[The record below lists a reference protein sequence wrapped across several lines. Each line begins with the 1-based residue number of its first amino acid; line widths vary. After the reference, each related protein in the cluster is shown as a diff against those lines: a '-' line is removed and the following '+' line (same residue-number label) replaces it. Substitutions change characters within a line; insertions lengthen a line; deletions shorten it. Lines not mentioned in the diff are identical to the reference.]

1 MKLIELQSI
10 NEQLRVL
17 ETPTTVIDVP
27 ESESLKTTTSPVQ
40 TASGKDST
48 NPLKAEVLLKNLDNT
63 GLGSLNLNSKLAYAN
78 PFTFGKSKI
87 TKLATNTLV
96 QEQNLSRNQSTN
108 KKFSSLE
115 QAQMEFHLHGDH
127 DEKTRTNPIFLRPK
141 ISQKIEKIKEEHRDQ
156 RIKISEEPIGLEP
169 IIYYQEFIQLWNK
182 ARAACQDDFIHERFY
197 TTDKPSKSLYNFVEG
212 ADSRL
217 IYQAFRAGLVN
228 NIYPSNNLL
237 ELKEFPKP
245 ISEVIKHF
253 RKKVL
258 KAQDKP
264 IYACLSQQELQ
275 FSKVMED
282 KLENPFLEAVQKARN
297 QGLKR
302 IAELILQTITEG
314 NKKVNYA
321 DGHCIIVSHK
331 TSTEEDINLL
341 NQFGLPFLK
350 TTMKAKGT
358 TKEAYCRQARQLF
371 EEHSCNYC
379 IESKEKEVG
388 PSTSTKQ
395 VPTTEDES
403 SSD

>member
-1 MKLIELQSI
+1 MEEIKANLILRRKMLLIELQSI

-27 ESESLKTTTSPVQ
+27 ESESLKTATSPVQ

-96 QEQNLSRNQSTN
+96 QEQVFKPNYLQAAKSNQERFYVIYKCPRAGIYTNWGEVHRICQEDKSTN
-108 KKFSSLE
+108 KKFSNLE

-127 DEKTRTNPIFLRPK
+127 G
-141 ISQKIEKIKEEHRDQ
+141 SMQ
-156 RIKISEEPIGLEP
+156 
-169 IIYYQEFIQLWNK
+169 Y
-182 ARAACQDDFIHERFY
+182 DFIHERFY

-212 ADSRL
+212 ADPQL

-228 NIYPSNNLL
+228 NIYPSNIIGPLR
-237 ELKEFPKP
+237 KFPKP

-264 IYACLSQQELQ
+264 IYVKVVSSIPDWNHEENYSPYHFMEIGLAKPNKELQ

-302 IAELILQTITEG
+302 IAEKLLSFPC
-314 NKKVNYA
+314 
-321 DGHCIIVSHK
+321 GH
-331 TSTEEDINLL
+331 
-341 NQFGLPFLK
+341 LPFWYSSMINCIRLC
-350 TTMKAKGT
+350 T

-379 IESKEKEVG
+379 IESKEKEAG
-388 PSTSTKQ
+388 PSTSTNQ
-395 VPTTEDES
+395 GPTTEDES

>member
-1 MKLIELQSI
+1 MLLIVLRSI

-27 ESESLKTTTSPVQ
+27 ESESLKTATSPVQ

-48 NPLKAEVLLKNLDNT
+48 NPLKAEVLLKSLDNT

-96 QEQNLSRNQSTN
+96 QEPVFKPDYLQAAKSNQERFYVIYKGPRAGIYTNWGEVHRICQEDKSTN
-108 KKFSSLE
+108 KKFSNHE

-127 DEKTRTNPIFLRPK
+127 DEKTKTNPIFLRPK
-141 ISQKIEKIKEEHRDQ
+141 IRIDKIKEDHRDQ

-197 TTDKPSKSLYNFVEG
+197 TTDKPSKSLYNFIEG

-217 IYQAFRAGLVN
+217 IYQAFRAGLVD

-264 IYACLSQQELQ
+264 IYVKVVSSIPDWNHEENYSPYHFMEIGLAKPNKELQ
-275 FSKVMED
+275 FSTIARVISH
-282 KLENPFLEAVQKARN
+282 QKQTKICLQER
-297 QGLKR
+297 LK
-302 IAELILQTITEG
+302 IL
-314 NKKVNYA
+314 
-321 DGHCIIVSHK
+321 
-331 TSTEEDINLL
+331 
-341 NQFGLPFLK
+341 
-350 TTMKAKGT
+350 
-358 TKEAYCRQARQLF
+358 RQRVAAL
-371 EEHSCNYC
+371 
-379 IESKEKEVG
+379 
-388 PSTSTKQ
+388 Q
-395 VPTTEDES
+395 V
-403 SSD
+403 